1 MMTQTDKI
9 TIFKN
14 RLNSIGIDIEL
25 VVNYPLV
32 YITKI
37 NGNSVNDKYNS
48 EHCFTLAYLPIR
60 DNQEIQFIDLKEIFK
75 LIRKY
80 HELRNK

>member
-1 MMTQTDKI
+1 MTQTDKI

-25 VVNYPLV
+25 TINYPWL

-60 DNQEIQFIDLKEIFK
+60 DNQEIQFTDLKEIFK
-75 LIRKY
+75 LIRIYNEYRK
-80 HELRNK
+80 K

>member
-1 MMTQTDKI
+1 MENDKI
-9 TIFKN
+9 SIFKN
-14 RLNSIGIDIEL
+14 RLKRLGIEIEL

-37 NGNSVNDKYNS
+37 NGNYVDDKFNS

-60 DNQEIQFIDLKEIFK
+60 DNQEIQFTDLKEIFK
-75 LIRKY
+75 LIRIYNEYRK
-80 HELRNK
+80 K